1 MNQPGNITF
10 GPVVG
15 PAQDPLN
22 IANRLSKIV
31 VPDADAAKRE
41 IERIKRNTEMNID
54 ETGFKSAPKRHRQA
68 AIDFAGPWS
77 KKLGDLKA
85 KAGTGMLVAL
95 IGNRGSGKTQL
106 AVEVMRSI
114 AEKGSRVLFVS
125 CMELLMEFKASYRR
139 DSDKTEAAVMLEFL
153 KPKLLIIDE
162 VARRGETDWE
172 NNLLF
177 ELINQRYGDMRDTIL
192 TCNLTKEELQGSM
205 GPSIVSR
212 MLETGGVMECN
223 WESYRGKKNQ

>member
-1 MNQPGNITF
+1 MT
-10 GPVVG
+10 
-15 PAQDPLN
+15 DTLN

-31 VPDADAAKRE
+31 VSESEAAKRLAQRE
-41 IERIKRNTEMNID
+41 AVERNGRVIQYGD
-54 ETGFKSAPKRHRQA
+54 PLASAPKRHREA
-68 AIDFAGPWS
+68 SSLSMVGPWAE
-77 KKLGDLKA
+77 KLSWLKQR
-85 KAGTGMLVAL
+85 AGTGILVAM
-95 IGNRGSGKTQL
+95 IGTRGGGKTQM
-106 AVEVMRSI
+106 AVEVMREMASKSYI
-114 AEKGSRVLFVS
+114 VRFTT
-125 CMELLMEFKASYRR
+125 CMELLMRFKASYR
-139 DSDKTEAAVMLEFL
+139 AASERSEFEVMEEFCR
-153 KPKLLIIDE
+153 PKLLVIDE

-192 TCNLTKEELQGSM
+192 TCNLTREELQGSM